1 MFFICF
7 YFYFAFS
14 WFSLKHMIGYPQS
27 QLQWE
32 IVHIAAH
39 LTQRKLNTQQI
50 IAYPSKK
57 QDKISK
63 NKPKKKRTDKIE
75 QYTSKEECIK

>member
-1 MFFICF
+1 MV
-7 YFYFAFS
+7 FS
-14 WFSLKHMIGYPQS
+14 QTHDWISTKP
-27 QLQWE
+27 LQWE
-32 IVHIAAH
+32 IVHIAAY
-39 LTQRKLNTQQI
+39 LTQKKLNTQQI